1 MSAAARGPTAPSE
14 ALSFSCV
21 WVRAARMS
29 YCLAIQPSEF
39 GKGSENGPA
48 RSRPV
53 SALADWGYGVGGGGV
68 NVIS

>member
-1 MSAAARGPTAPSE
+1 
-14 ALSFSCV
+14 
-21 WVRAARMS
+21 MS
-29 YCLAIQPSEF
+29 YCLAIQPLEF

-53 SALADWGYGVGGGGV
+53 CALANWGYGVGGGGV

>member
-1 MSAAARGPTAPSE
+1 MSAAPRRTHLARPSS
-14 ALSFSCV
+14 LFSCI

-29 YCLAIQPSEF
+29 YCLAIQPLEF

-53 SALADWGYGVGGGGV
+53 CALANWGYGVGGGGV